1 MVNRKTTW
9 IWIVPILLFIVLISS
24 RYLNIDPIYND
35 EYHSLRHTGFF
46 ESRYTIAESLN
57 SIITTSPEHA
67 PLYFLVLN
75 EWVRAV
81 GIHPIT
87 ARSLSILIM
96 VLAVSAVYR
105 FSGTLINKQAG
116 LYSAFFISISG
127 LGIFYAHEVRMYGML
142 ILLVACLLTVY
153 WKIITSQHSIPLKH
167 GLGLFL
173 FSVTLIY
180 THYFGIFILLGIG
193 VYHLLFV
200 TKTRQ
205 WWQVIGI
212 ELFAGL
218 SFLPW
223 LQVVI
228 AGFSEAQT
236 ENIADAITQEAFELI
251 YNVLFAQSNGLFI
264 VVLILAIAG
273 FGMRRT
279 HLPQLKF
286 GWTILCV
293 ALVTMYI
300 ISQFLPILPVRR
312 IRYTLMLAPL
322 LTLIWS
328 MGLIYVSQWKR
339 TMGGLVLG
347 VWFGMFIIFTNSE
360 YLGLYTNRAHFQ
372 FDEYPPY
379 QRIQP
384 VLASVD
390 GQHAPVITLQ
400 PNVNVILVGEFYEKW
415 LDRKFFDFRD
425 DPDET
430 EETITKLTDILDE
443 SNAFWVVNQP
453 NQQDITTYSFYDY
466 LDNRVQ
472 ACLTILDEPDLRIV
486 YYLKKPIPCD
496 LVSAETPKTIDFENG
511 MQLQNSILRA
521 TDDGNYALDMWWVQN
536 GVPDESVGFAIQIF
550 DADMNKIFQSDH
562 VVQRESIASYPIEL
576 EDAIPEGDYG
586 VFVILYSS
594 ETYDSISGR
603 SIIDSTY
610 NRMNQ
615 IATVQVGILST
626 EDS

>member
-46 ESRYTIAESLN
+46 ESRYTVAESLN
-57 SIITTSPEHA
+57 SVITTSPEHA

-96 VLAVSAVYR
+96 MLAVSAVYR
-105 FSGTLINKQAG
+105 FSSTLINKQAG
-116 LYSAFFISISG
+116 LYSAFFVGVSG

-142 ILLVACLLTVY
+142 ILLVASLLTVY
-153 WKIITSQHSIPLKH
+153 WQIISNQHTIGLKH
-167 GLGLFL
+167 WFGLFL
-173 FSVTLIY
+173 FSAMLIY
-180 THYFGIFILLGIG
+180 THYFGIFVLLGIG
-193 VYHLLFV
+193 VYHLLFAA
-200 TKTRQ
+200 KTRQ
-205 WWQVIGI
+205 WWQVIGV
-212 ELFAGL
+212 ELIAGL

-223 LQVVI
+223 IQVVI

-236 ENIADAITQEAFELI
+236 ENIADATTQEAIELI
-251 YNVLFAQSNGLFI
+251 YNVLFAQSNGLFF
-264 VVLILAIAG
+264 VVLILAIAS
-273 FGMRRT
+273 FGLRRFR
-279 HLPQLKF
+279 LPQLKYT
-286 GWTILCV
+286 WTILCI
-293 ALVTMYI
+293 ALATMYI
-300 ISQFLPILPVRR
+300 TSQFLPILPVRR

-328 MGLIYVSQWKR
+328 MGLLYISQWKQVV
-339 TMGGLVLG
+339 GGLVLVG
-347 VWFGMFIIFTNSE
+347 WFGMFIVFTNSD

-384 VLASVD
+384 VLASIN

-400 PNVNVILVGEFYEKW
+400 PTVNVILVSEFYEKW

-430 EETITKLTDILDE
+430 EETIEKLTDILDD
-443 SNAFWVVNQP
+443 SNAFWVGYQP
-453 NQQDITTYSFYDY
+453 DKQHIEAYSFYDY
-466 LDNRVQ
+466 LDSRVQ
-472 ACLTILDEPDLRIV
+472 ACLTILDEPDLKIV

-496 LVSAETPKTIDFENG
+496 LVASNTLKTIDFENG
-511 MQLQNSILRA
+511 MQLQNSILRG
-521 TDDGNYALDMWWVQN
+521 TDNGDYALDMWWVQN

-550 DADMNKIFQSDH
+550 DKDMNKIYQSDH

-576 EDAIPEGDYG
+576 DDAIPDGDYG

-594 ETYDSISGR
+594 DTYDSISGR

-615 IATVQVGILST
+615 IATVQIGTLST
-626 EDS
+626 DG